1 MTFPVWLSIG
11 PWRAHPHFVF
21 EMLAYIAGFWL
32 YMARRR
38 VLGDHLPNHVRWSLV
53 AAAAVG
59 AAIGSRVLSWL
70 EDPSAMLQ
78 IERVRVVVAGK
89 TAVGG
94 LLGGWLAVELQ
105 KRRLRVQ
112 EATGHLFAVPLAV
125 GLAIGRMG
133 CFLSGLPDGTYGVET
148 SLPWGIDL
156 GDGVTRHPT
165 ALYESVFMLILAAA
179 LVRAERTASR
189 GRVFTVFMIAYLMF
203 RLAADAIKPGVALA
217 LGLTAIQW
225 ACVAGLVCYGR
236 RFIAARCRRDEGVPF
251 EQVRSAEGRTR

>member
-11 PWRAHPHFVF
+11 SWQVHPHFVF

-32 YMARRR
+32 YMARRQR
-38 VLGDHLPNHVRWSLV
+38 LGDHLPDHVRWSIV

-59 AAIGSRVLSWL
+59 AAIGSRLLSWL

-78 IERVRVVVAGK
+78 IDRVQGVLAGK

-112 EATGHLFAVPLAV
+112 EATGDLFAVPLAV
-125 GLAIGRMG
+125 GLAIGRIG
-133 CFLSGLPDGTYGVET
+133 CFLSGLPDGTYGVGT

-165 ALYESVFMLILAAA
+165 ALYESVFMLALAVA

-189 GRVFTVFMIAYLMF
+189 GQLFKVFMGAYLMF
-203 RLAADAIKPGVALA
+203 RLAADAIKPGIALA

-225 ACVAGLVCYGR
+225 ACVAGLVYYGR
-236 RFIAARCRRDEGVPF
+236 WFIAQRRRRNKGLSF
-251 EQVRSAEGRTR
+251 THLRSAQGRTR